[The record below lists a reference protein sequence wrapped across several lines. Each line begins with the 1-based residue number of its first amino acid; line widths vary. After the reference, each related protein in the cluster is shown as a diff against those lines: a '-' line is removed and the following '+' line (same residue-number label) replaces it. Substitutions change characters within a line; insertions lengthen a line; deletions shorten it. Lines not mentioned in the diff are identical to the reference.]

1 MDKLGYLIEG
11 DNTKLRR
18 KVTFKRSDETRNR
31 FNLGKTRLY
40 LVKWI
45 PDSKEETV
53 AKGNYWITKKFP

>member
-53 AKGNYWITKKFP
+53 AKGNY